1 VAIVAGLTALACG
14 GAEPRE
20 AVEPPTTVARPPAP
34 ASSSTTATSSAPTTS
49 TTTTPEAPAPVR
61 PPAPAT
67 DPAGLAAQIEEA
79 EIVLRDPDASPSA
92 TETAALAHQVAY
104 RQLGVHP
111 AWDAEVLASLPEP
124 LRRPAELNAAAR
136 REFVGMHRTL
146 SSTLPA
152 WRIVDPDPPEDLLAI
167 YRDAEATF
175 GIPWNVLAAVHL
187 VETGMGR
194 IRGASVAG
202 AQGPMQFLP
211 ATWEAYGAG
220 GDINDTGDAVSGA
233 ARYLAANGGATDI
246 GPALY
251 RYNHSNRYVRGV
263 RFYADLIA
271 EHPRAFLAYY
281 HWGIWYV
288 TDQGDVHLPV
298 GYDEPAPVPV
308 ADHAEG

>member
-1 VAIVAGLTALACG
+1 
-14 GAEPRE
+14 
-20 AVEPPTTVARPPAP
+20 
-34 ASSSTTATSSAPTTS
+34 
-49 TTTTPEAPAPVR
+49 
-61 PPAPAT
+61 
-67 DPAGLAAQIEEA
+67 
-79 EIVLRDPDASPSA
+79 
-92 TETAALAHQVAY
+92 
-104 RQLGVHP
+104 
-111 AWDAEVLASLPEP
+111 
-124 LRRPAELNAAAR
+124 
-136 REFVGMHRTL
+136 
-146 SSTLPA
+146 
-152 WRIVDPDPPEDLLAI
+152 
-167 YRDAEATF
+167 
-175 GIPWNVLAAVHL
+175 
-187 VETGMGR
+187 
-194 IRGASVAG
+194 
-202 AQGPMQFLP
+202 MQFLP

-251 RYNHSNRYVRGV
+251 RYNHSNRYVRGE